1 MVNGHRYSSHPSSMG
16 GLRTGMPS
24 QSKLSKLELDDW
36 RAIAT
41 RAPLETAIRKGTARV
56 WSRFPE
62 RPMILLWSDIQ
73 RGWSRSR
80 TGGSDGIQC
89 VKYASS
95 EG

>member
-1 MVNGHRYSSHPSSMG
+1 
-16 GLRTGMPS
+16 
-24 QSKLSKLELDDW
+24 
-36 RAIAT
+36 
-41 RAPLETAIRKGTARV
+41 LETAIRKGTARV